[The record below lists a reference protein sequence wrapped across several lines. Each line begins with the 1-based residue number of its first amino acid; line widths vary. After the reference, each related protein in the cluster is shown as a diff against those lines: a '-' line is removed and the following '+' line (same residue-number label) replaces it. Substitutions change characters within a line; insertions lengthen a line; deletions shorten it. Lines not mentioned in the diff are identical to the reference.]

1 MKRVPKSVV
10 SAVALVALVAAATA
24 SAQNKPVVAIT
35 GIDVAAQ
42 NISCDGWDR
51 SIYNC
56 NEDLAVGFARMLVTA
71 IQKTGKV
78 TLMERQQLD
87 AILVEQGL
95 GEIGLTD
102 AGGQLGGLTGVDYL
116 MYGSVTRFGAKQ
128 SGFSVSGR
136 SGVGGLVNRRA
147 RGALGGGASKTS
159 VETEMGV
166 DLKLT
171 DVATGEIVLADAV
184 SASVKQGSGFSVGG
198 IQKAEASADPFADVQ
213 EVVAARIAEAV
224 VTSRIPIKVI
234 QVQGDG
240 TLILN
245 YGDVFFAPGDRLA
258 AFSVGESFVDPDT
271 GEVLGSE
278 ETEIGMIE
286 ITRAEPR
293 FSRAKVI
300 TGDIGQGSTL
310 KRPVGTEATDQ
321 QPKKRKRSG
330 ARW

>member
-1 MKRVPKSVV
+1 MKGLSKSVV
-10 SAVALVALVAAATA
+10 SAVALTALVIAAHA
-24 SAQNKPVVAIT
+24 SAQSKPVVAI
-35 GIDVAAQ
+35 GEIGVAAQ
-42 NISCDGWDR
+42 NISCEGWDR

-56 NEDLAVGFARMLVTA
+56 NQDLAEGFGRMLGTA

-78 TLMERQQLD
+78 TLMERQELE
-87 AILVEQGL
+87 AVLVEQGL

-102 AGGQLGGLTGVDYL
+102 AGGRLGGLTGVDYYL
-116 MYGSVTRFGAKQ
+116 YGSVTRFGAKQ

-147 RGALGGGASKTS
+147 RGVLGGGASKTS

-198 IQKAEASADPFADVQ
+198 IQKAQASADPFADVQ
-213 EVVAARIAEAV
+213 EVVAAKMAEAI

-234 QVQGDG
+234 QVQADG

-245 YGDVFFAPGDRLA
+245 YGDVFFATGDRLA

-293 FSRAKVI
+293 FSRARVLA
-300 TGDIGQGSTL
+300 GDVGQGSTL
-310 KRPVGTEATDQ
+310 KRPTGAEETAE